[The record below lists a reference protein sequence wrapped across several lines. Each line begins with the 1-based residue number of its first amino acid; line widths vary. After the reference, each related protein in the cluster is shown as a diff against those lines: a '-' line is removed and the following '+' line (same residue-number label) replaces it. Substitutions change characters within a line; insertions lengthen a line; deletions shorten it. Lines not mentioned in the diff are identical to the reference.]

1 MSELTREQIEE
12 TTRDLLSLFGVQNP
26 RDIESRKRIIAIRK
40 LALAALERGMEKND
54 SCPCAHTTPCRN
66 NCTCVNPLSSA
77 GCARCCSYGSDEQ
90 QQKNAERI
98 AAALER
104 GMEKNDSC
112 PCAHTTPCRNNCT
125 CVNPLSS
132 AGCARCCSYGSDEQQ
147 QKNAERI
154 AAALERG
161 VWVSVSERLTD
172 QTEVYITAF
181 GNKGVWLS
189 VFNIDK
195 QRWFPCVA
203 YDPTVTHWMPLPAA
217 PVSYDEL
224 EFTTD
229 QPISPATPQT
239 DK

>member
-40 LALAALERGMEKND
+40 LALAALERG
-54 SCPCAHTTPCRN
+54 
-66 NCTCVNPLSSA
+66 
-77 GCARCCSYGSDEQ
+77 
-90 QQKNAERI
+90 
-98 AAALER
+98 
-104 GMEKNDSC
+104 
-112 PCAHTTPCRNNCT
+112 
-125 CVNPLSS
+125 
-132 AGCARCCSYGSDEQQ
+132 
-147 QKNAERI
+147 
-154 AAALERG
+154 
-161 VWVSVSERLTD
+161 VWVSVSERLPD

>member
-104 GMEKNDSC
+104 G
-112 PCAHTTPCRNNCT
+112 
-125 CVNPLSS
+125 
-132 AGCARCCSYGSDEQQ
+132 
-147 QKNAERI
+147 
-154 AAALERG
+154 
-161 VWVSVSERLTD
+161 VWVPVSERLPD